1 MGFNLSKC
9 LDGHNVHQEDTS
21 RTALQHKSHDQYNV
35 HQEDT
40 SKAALQH
47 KSHDRYNVH
56 QEDTSKAALQH
67 KSHDRYNVHQ
77 EDTSKAALQHKS
89 HDQYNVHQEDT
100 SKAALQQTERRQN
113 KKDLEHESQARHDL
127 ETHKRG
133 FDHFQASK
141 HQNREELNKTS
152 AYQYKEELEKCKEQL
167 KKKRD
172 ELEQYK
178 NSQHELQARDQLKG
192 CKKLIEDELQERHE
206 LEQCKRDLENLQAS
220 EYQCKE
226 ELKQTRQELDQCK
239 KDLERF
245 QARMAFE
252 ASVDMGSSGASCED
266 LNNPCR
272 ESELRKMYDKL
283 RLQKLSKHIMDIKM
297 KSKKDKTISETNEKE
312 RLKAMLKEIFDKAQ
326 QDMSKRKKIFILFPS

>member
-1 MGFNLSKC
+1 MIRRPASSS
-9 LDGHNVHQEDTS
+9 QSEAS
-21 RTALQHKSHDQYNV
+21 RASATFTRLINTARLLVRDRFS
-35 HQEDT
+35 
-40 SKAALQH
+40 AA
-47 KSHDRYNVH
+47 SGCAMRRIV
-56 QEDTSKAALQH
+56 
-67 KSHDRYNVHQ
+67 R
-77 EDTSKAALQHKS
+77 
-89 HDQYNVHQEDT
+89 
-100 SKAALQQTERRQN
+100 TERRQN

-133 FDHFQASK
+133 FDHFQARHDLETHKRDFEYVQESK

>member
-21 RTALQHKSHDQYNV
+21 RT
-35 HQEDT
+35 
-40 SKAALQH
+40 
-47 KSHDRYNVH
+47 
-56 QEDTSKAALQH
+56 
-67 KSHDRYNVHQ
+67 
-77 EDTSKAALQHKS
+77 ALQHKS

-133 FDHFQASK
+133 FDHFQARHDLETHKRDFEYVQESK

>member
-1 MGFNLSKC
+1 MTAGSHFCCGNQRV
-9 LDGHNVHQEDTS
+9 DGGL
-21 RTALQHKSHDQYNV
+21 R
-35 HQEDT
+35 
-40 SKAALQH
+40 
-47 KSHDRYNVH
+47 
-56 QEDTSKAALQH
+56 
-67 KSHDRYNVHQ
+67 
-77 EDTSKAALQHKS
+77 
-89 HDQYNVHQEDT
+89 
-100 SKAALQQTERRQN
+100 
-113 KKDLEHESQARHDL
+113 
-127 ETHKRG
+127 
-133 FDHFQASK
+133 
-141 HQNREELNKTS
+141 S
-152 AYQYKEELEKCKEQL
+152 AQRMQ
-167 KKKRD
+167 
-172 ELEQYK
+172 
-178 NSQHELQARDQLKG
+178 
-192 CKKLIEDELQERHE
+192 KLIEDELQERHE

-266 LNNPCR
+266 INNPCR

-326 QDMSKRKKIFILFPS
+326 QDMSKKKEDFLFFFQVDLKKEEGEKGELNKTEIKNTRLQTKQLKYIELAIQNIQMIMFHEEARDLQTMYKQPDPLCELADECYKVGCLLALHNPPLLLDWEKKEPSDYLPPITMEDTSAKTAL

>member
-100 SKAALQQTERRQN
+100 SKAALQ
-113 KKDLEHESQARHDL
+113 H
-127 ETHKRG
+127 
-133 FDHFQASK
+133 K

>member
-1 MGFNLSKC
+1 MGSFISKC
-9 LDGHNVHQEDTS
+9 LGGHNVHQEDTS
-21 RTALQHKSHDQYNV
+21 RT
-35 HQEDT
+35 
-40 SKAALQH
+40 ALQH

-67 KSHDRYNVHQ
+67 
-77 EDTSKAALQHKS
+77 
-89 HDQYNVHQEDT
+89 
-100 SKAALQQTERRQN
+100 
-113 KKDLEHESQARHDL
+113 
-127 ETHKRG
+127 
-133 FDHFQASK
+133 K

-167 KKKRD
+167 KKKRDELEQYKNSQHELQARIRQYEGELQKTRD